1 MLCLV
6 CSEREATTKGRC
18 DTCARYFRRHG
29 CDRPVH
35 LTARPCAADS
45 VMRLLMR
52 PGDVPIVTLEDL
64 ARRPEWQQRAACN
77 GEPIETFFPLRGVRP
92 TRAQALCEHCA
103 ARAECLDFAMS
114 DPDLEGTWGGTTTRE
129 RQGMRRAAS

>member
-1 MLCLV
+1 MPAASPKTPRRASTSSGPVLCLV

-52 PGDVPIVTLEDL
+52 PGDVPIVLPVLVTVI
-64 ARRPEWQQRAACN
+64 AQRP
-77 GEPIETFFPLRGVRP
+77 
-92 TRAQALCEHCA
+92 
-103 ARAECLDFAMS
+103 
-114 DPDLEGTWGGTTTRE
+114 
-129 RQGMRRAAS
+129 AAS